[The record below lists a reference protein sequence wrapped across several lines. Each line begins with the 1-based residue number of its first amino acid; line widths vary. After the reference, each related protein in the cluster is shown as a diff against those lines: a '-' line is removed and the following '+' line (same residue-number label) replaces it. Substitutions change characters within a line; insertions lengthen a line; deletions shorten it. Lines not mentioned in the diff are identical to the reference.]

1 MLSDADRKKAAQL
14 LLTAERDRKP
24 MVQLSSTWPSITFED
39 AYAIQNEVQQQ
50 KMAEGRKL
58 IGHKVGLT
66 SKACSNRR
74 RSTSPTM
81 GICSMI

>member
-1 MLSDADRKKAAQL
+1 MLSDADRKQAAQL

-66 SKACSNRR
+66 SKAMQQSSQINE
-74 RSTSPTM
+74 PD
-81 GICSMI
+81 